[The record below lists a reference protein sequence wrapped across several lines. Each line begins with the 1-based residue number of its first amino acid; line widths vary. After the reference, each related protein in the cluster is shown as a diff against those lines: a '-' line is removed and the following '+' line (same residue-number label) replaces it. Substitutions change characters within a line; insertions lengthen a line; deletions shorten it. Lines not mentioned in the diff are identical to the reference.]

1 MNSLVERNSN
11 MTMREHYNKR
21 FTGQRK
27 DGRIFTGI
35 IIDVWSWPSTN
46 PAKGEMVVIQ
56 QDNGLIKSVLV
67 NNLTYCNITE

>member
-1 MNSLVERNSN
+1 MS
-11 MTMREHYNKR
+11 MREHYNKR

-27 DGRIFTGI
+27 DGRIFTGV

-46 PAKGEMVVIQ
+46 PAKGEMLVIK
-56 QDNGLIKSVLV
+56 QDDGLIKSILV